1 MKPAE
6 TTPPSTRSGSPH
18 RDGSQICPESP
29 ARTSSPTRLESAH
42 AEQGHARM
50 TLGFL
55 EKVTF
60 LSDKGF
66 VALNGDNLDVPD
78 LVAVANF
85 GCGTSLLRDDIV
97 GKVNDSIAVLKR
109 KLSQEELVYGVNTGF
124 GGSADVRTSK
134 HVALQ
139 QGLVQLLNSGVLT
152 NEDTM
157 PASQA
162 SSLNGQSASMPTSW
176 ARGLMLARLNS
187 IIRGHSA
194 VSLEI
199 IDTIVT
205 FLQKD
210 MTPVIPVRGSI
221 SASGD
226 LIPLSYLA
234 GCIQGSTD
242 IYMRVGNLNSKV
254 VPAAVALKEA
264 GIQPIILG
272 AKEGLGLLNGTAASV
287 AVASLAIYESNQI
300 ALLSQ
305 ILTAMGCEALKGT
318 AESFHAFIAKTR
330 PHKGQIEAAS
340 NILGFLSSSGLV
352 SGFDGENKEVE
363 GLAQDRYALRTSSQW
378 IGPQLEDLML
388 ATEQVTVELN
398 STTDNPLIDVE
409 GDTILHGGNFQA
421 ASVTSA
427 MEKTRLSV
435 QMLAKMLFAQ
445 CTEII
450 NPALNRG
457 LPPNLCADDPSLS
470 FTMKGVDISMAAYYS
485 EIAFLSN
492 PVSTHV
498 QSAEMHNQALNSLA
512 LISARYTLQVVEIAN
527 MMCAAY
533 LTMVCQALDLRVLQQ
548 RFIEALR
555 PVIVVKTKSILEALI
570 ESSDS
575 ERSGQAIFVQVL
587 KTWNSSTTMDLA
599 ERCDKTAEAASAI
612 LFSEMTGN
620 SESEFK
626 CSTQA
631 VFSGIKTWKE
641 ELSTT
646 VKELYEQTREE
657 MFKDHKDITPRQ
669 LGQGSRKLYLFVRG
683 ELKIPFHRGLVEEP
697 THELGA
703 DQQASFPTAE
713 RRTIGSLI
721 GIVYEAIRDG
731 SIGKPLMEAV
741 RENWK

>member
-1 MKPAE
+1 MTLAE
-6 TTPPSTRSGSPH
+6 TTPPSTRTGSPV
-18 RDGSQICPESP
+18 RAASQLCPESP
-29 ARTSSPTRLESAH
+29 SRAPSPTRLGSEH
-42 AEQGHARM
+42 AAQEHART
-50 TLGFL
+50 TLAFL
-55 EKVTF
+55 ERVSF

-66 VALNGDNLDVPD
+66 VALNGDTLDVPG

-85 GCGTSLLRDDIV
+85 GCGTSLLKDEIV
-97 GKVNDSIAVLKR
+97 GKVNDSIAVLKN
-109 KLSQEELVYGVNTGF
+109 KLNEGELVYGVNTGF

-152 NEDTM
+152 SEDTM
-157 PASQA
+157 PV
-162 SSLNGQSASMPTSW
+162 SSTSSPNGQTSMPTSW

-199 IDTIVT
+199 IETIVA

-234 GCIQGSTD
+234 GCIQGSKD
-242 IYMRVGNLNSKV
+242 IYMRVGNVNPKIVS
-254 VPAAVALKEA
+254 AAVALEEA
-264 GIQPIILG
+264 GIQPIVLG

-300 ALLSQ
+300 ALISQ
-305 ILTAMGCEALKGT
+305 ILTAMGVEALKGT
-318 AESFHAFIAKTR
+318 AESFHPFIAETR

-340 NILGFLSSSGLV
+340 NILGFLSSSELASSV
-352 SGFDGENKEVE
+352 DGESKGVVE

-388 ATEQVTVELN
+388 ATEQVAVELN
-398 STTDNPLIDVE
+398 STTDNPLIDVA
-409 GDTILHGGNFQA
+409 GNAILHGGNFQA
-421 ASVTSA
+421 AAITSA

-450 NPALNRG
+450 NPAMNRG

-548 RFIEALR
+548 RFIGLLQ
-555 PVIVVKTKSILEALI
+555 PVIMEKTKSILDTLV
-570 ESSDS
+570 ESDNTESA
-575 ERSGQAIFVQVL
+575 RQAIFLDVVRN
-587 KTWNSSTTMDLA
+587 WNASTTMDLA
-599 ERCDKTAEAASAI
+599 DRCDKTAEGASAMI
-612 LFSEMTGN
+612 FSEITGN
-620 SESEFK
+620 SKAAFK
-626 CSTQA
+626 CSTQD
-631 VFSGIKTWKE
+631 VFSGIKAWKE
-641 ELSTT
+641 ELS
-646 VKELYEQTREE
+646 VAMKDMYQQARED
-657 MFKDHKDITPRQ
+657 MFQNHKDITPQQ
-669 LGQGSRKLYLFVRG
+669 LGQGSRKLYLFVRKD
-683 ELKIPFHRGLVEEP
+683 LNVPFHRGLVEEP
-697 THELGA
+697 THELA
-703 DQQASFPTAE
+703 EDQQASFPTNE
-713 RRTIGSLI
+713 RRSVGSLI
-721 GIVYEAIRDG
+721 SIVYEAIRNG
-731 SIGKPLMEAV
+731 SIRNPVMDAV
-741 RENWK
+741 KDNLK